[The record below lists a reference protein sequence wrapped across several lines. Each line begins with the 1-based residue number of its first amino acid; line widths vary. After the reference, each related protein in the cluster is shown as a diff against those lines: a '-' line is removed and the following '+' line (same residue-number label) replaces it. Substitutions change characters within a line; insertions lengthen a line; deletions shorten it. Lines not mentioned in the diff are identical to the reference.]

1 VQALFFMARV
11 HTSVGT
17 VRQLID
23 ALSLALE
30 KLIKHGGQQ
39 QYLLRAEDDQEEVDV
54 CFIELQTPWPFG
66 TSGPLCTVN

>member
-1 VQALFFMARV
+1 MARGS
-11 HTSVGT
+11 TYVGT

-39 QYLLRAEDDQEEVDV
+39 HDIVRAEDDQEEGDV
-54 CFIELQTPWPFG
+54 CVIER
-66 TSGPLCTVN
+66 

>member
-1 VQALFFMARV
+1 VANLHDGRQSGAGAGDHQSGAASSRGRVHPQARDVQALFFMARV
-11 HTSVGT
+11 RTYVGT

-39 QYLLRAEDDQEEVDV
+39 Q
-54 CFIELQTPWPFG
+54 
-66 TSGPLCTVN
+66 